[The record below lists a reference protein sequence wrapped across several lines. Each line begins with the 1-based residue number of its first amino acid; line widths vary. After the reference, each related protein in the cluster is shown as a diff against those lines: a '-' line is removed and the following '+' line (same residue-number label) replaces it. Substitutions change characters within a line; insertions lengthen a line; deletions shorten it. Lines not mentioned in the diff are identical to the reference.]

1 MKIFQFTIL
10 LLLVVFAGTGC
21 GFQLRSEAALP
32 TAMQSTLLQIADP
45 GSDFARGLER
55 SLQRAGITLVDGASS
70 ATATLDVPVN
80 RVSQEILSIGANSRV
95 REFSIRH
102 NVTFRLLDDEGR
114 ELIPDQHLELSRPLS
129 FDESE
134 ILASSREQEFVRQ
147 ELAQTMVRQVML
159 RLAQITIS
167 AADADKR

>member
-1 MKIFQFTIL
+1 MKSIL
-10 LLLVVFAGTGC
+10 IYSLLVLVVAATSGC
-21 GFQLRSEAALP
+21 GFQLRGEADLP
-32 TAMQSTLLQIADP
+32 VAMQSTHLQIADP

-55 SLQRAGITLVDGASS
+55 SLQRAGVNLVDNNSA
-70 ATATLDVPVN
+70 ATATLDIPVN
-80 RVSQEILSIGANSRV
+80 RISQEILSIGANSRV

-102 NVTFRLLDDEGR
+102 NVTFRLLDDKGNE
-114 ELIPDQHLELSRPLS
+114 IITSQHLELSRPLS

-159 RLAQITIS
+159 RLAQISVTTS
-167 AADADKR
+167 DADKS

>member
-1 MKIFQFTIL
+1 MRSIL
-10 LLLVVFAGTGC
+10 SYSLVALVVSASLAC
-21 GFQLRSEAALP
+21 GFQLRTEADVPA
-32 TAMQSTLLQIADP
+32 AMQSTYLQIADP

-55 SLQRAGITLVDGASS
+55 SLQRAGVTLVDDISG
-70 ATATLDVPVN
+70 ATATLYVPQN
-80 RVSQEILSIGANSRV
+80 QISQEILSIGANSRV

-102 NVTFRLLDDEGR
+102 NVTFRLLDSKGN
-114 ELIPDQHLELSRPLS
+114 ELIPSQHLELTRPLS

-159 RLAQITIS
+159 RLAQVSVTT
-167 AADADKR
+167 ADADNS